1 MTVDI
6 FESNLE
12 KYADPQKYDEL
23 YNNYNE
29 DLHFIM
35 ESAEELTTPI
45 IELACGTGRVT
56 IPMAEHG
63 FSMYGVDIH
72 EGMLDLAK
80 HKAELSKV
88 TIHFSKQ
95 DCTQLDLPIKTSLI
109 VMVGNSFQ
117 HFLTNE
123 SQSDLLKSVHSHL
136 LPNGEFIFDTR
147 NPILKDLAIVDE
159 VEETYTIH
167 NNQVVTEI
175 NREEYNHETQV
186 LQCTTVQKVT
196 GNDGGS
202 TYKDAIS
209 LRYTYPMEMRRLL
222 SEYHFELV
230 SMYGSWKKEPFTK
243 DSESMIIRCRR
254 L

>member
-23 YNNYNE
+23 YNNYKE

-35 ESAEELTTPI
+35 ECAEKLTTPI

-80 HKAELSKV
+80 QKADLANV
-88 TIHFSKQ
+88 NIHFSKQ
-95 DCTQLDLPIKTSLI
+95 DCTQLDLPIKASLI

-123 SQSDLLKSVHSHL
+123 SQSDLLNSVRSHL

-147 NPILKDLAIVDE
+147 NPILKDLAFVDE
-159 VEETYTIH
+159 VEETYTNH
-167 NNQVVTEI
+167 NDQLVTEI
-175 NREEYNHETQV
+175 NREEYNHETQI

-196 GNDGGS
+196 VNHVRT
-202 TYKDAIS
+202 TYKDSIS

-222 SEYHFELV
+222 SEHHFELV

-243 DSESMIIRCRR
+243 ESESMIIRCR
-254 L
+254 LL